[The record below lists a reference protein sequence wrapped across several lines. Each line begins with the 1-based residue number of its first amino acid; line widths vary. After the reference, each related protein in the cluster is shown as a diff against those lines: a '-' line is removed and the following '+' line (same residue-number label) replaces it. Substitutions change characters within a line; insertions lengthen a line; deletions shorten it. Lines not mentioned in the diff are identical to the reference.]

1 MQHIIVI
8 FAVSLFIVSC
18 GQSSIKQKELELKE
32 RELALKEKELN
43 QQQSNSSTANQATKQ
58 DSEVSVNSLSTNSNS
73 DNSNDPTGTAKKIL
87 ADRCN
92 QLSNGHL
99 RIVNLNKTDGVK
111 GNVNGVEIYKVSFTY
126 QVECL
131 KDGGYLHICNS
142 GGKYGALCDF
152 KIQTVED
159 KWDCYLF
166 LGEKGHAYN
175 MQPRNCGYDNKSN
188 FDLVLE
194 KHESGWVKSNL

>member
-1 MQHIIVI
+1 MRHIIYLLT
-8 FAVSLFIVSC
+8 FSLFLISC
-18 GQSSIKQKELELKE
+18 GQTGTKQKELELKE

-43 QQQSNSSTANQATKQ
+43 QKQNNSSTPNQATTQ
-58 DSEVSVNSLSTNSNS
+58 DSVAVSINSLPANSS
-73 DNSNDPTGTAKKIL
+73 DNSNDPTETAKKIL

-92 QLSNGHL
+92 QLSKGYL
-99 RIVNLNKTDGVK
+99 RIINLNKTDAVK
-111 GNVNGVEIYKVSFTY
+111 GNVNGIEIYKVSFSY

-131 KDGGYLHICNS
+131 KDGGYLHVCKS

-152 KIQTVED
+152 KIQTSED
-159 KWDCYLF
+159 KWECYLF
-166 LGEKGHAYN
+166 LGERGHIYD